1 MIPHTPGLCG
11 PVWSSSWIFLLHF
24 SLRYRVRMSLSA
36 FNICCLQSEPSSTGH
51 VVCREMCFYHFDLKF
66 KIGYLTGDQRPWRL
80 FFYLAKCASSVH
92 LQGCCACTLLALQVQ
107 ILKRTSENAL
117 PDSEFCGII
126 WRSQKSSHT
135 KHSCFASSNEVNV
148 CAMSAFCCFGNSMR
162 CCNILQSLQFEGVKL
177 TAGILGI
184 FSQADGG

>member
-51 VVCREMCFYHFDLKF
+51 VACREMCFYHFDLKF

-117 PDSEFCGII
+117 PGSEFCGII
-126 WRSQKSSHT
+126 WRSQKSFHT

-148 CAMSAFCCFGNSMR
+148 CAMSA
-162 CCNILQSLQFEGVKL
+162 CCNLCSLKASSWQLEFWVFAARPMEDSKK
-177 TAGILGI
+177 
-184 FSQADGG
+184 